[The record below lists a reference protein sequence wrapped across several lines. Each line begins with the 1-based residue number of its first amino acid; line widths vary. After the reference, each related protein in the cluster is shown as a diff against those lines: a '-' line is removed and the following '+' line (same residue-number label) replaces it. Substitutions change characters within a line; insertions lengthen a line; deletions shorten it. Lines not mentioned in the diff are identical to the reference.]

1 MADACPCFAGAS
13 SSMSEVGGRRQRK
26 MQLVVV
32 NPNEDSDDGHPYIYK
47 PPPLPPTPAP
57 LSTRVRRYPPSHPS
71 SLSSPSSTSDPA
83 RDESIQSTPPPS
95 TPGLVQEEPS
105 PDRTDIR
112 SFPRPHIR
120 PASPKEPVADH
131 VLILVTTDSEH
142 YVNVDIS
149 GATNPAFIREC
160 VFTKLNI
167 FAEEDQA
174 HFSIYRTEIGSFA
187 TSDALGDDRLFDLC
201 REFGDQKGS
210 LKLLVSHS
218 SARVHEP
225 LPPRPTSAL
234 SPTSTFV
241 PPFVPFAH
249 LPLQP
254 RPRSRSRSR
263 ADSLSSASENQ
274 HGETPGYDA
283 DLDRD
288 RYTNGLAVPN
298 GNGRPVTRP
307 TSPLPSR
314 SSSPLPRAHLLY
326 DKQGNLVAP
335 PPPPPPLSPNRSNF
349 SVNDSND
356 NDVTPPGTQIR
367 ISPEVNREEEEARQW
382 RSRPPPQRTKV
393 DTSRRQPRGKVP
405 PQSADEDS
413 PAGQSDSWV
422 MVNNTPH
429 DSDHPPT
436 PIDARN
442 SPASASTSTSV
453 SVARARQQL
462 SPSRYKPSS
471 PYRALAIPAPP
482 RNAPPPI
489 PATSP
494 EQTRVVPPRLAG
506 HPVPSKWPVTYKGP
520 ERGEAKAMPT
530 SSATWSRLTK
540 GTKSMD
546 NLRGVALGSHP
557 VSLQPGGSRASR
569 APIPPLP
576 TPRRDPLLSTPTSA
590 LGTPKSYD
598 GRPLRPLPIQGS
610 STMVHEYSPAR
621 SPYTTRPSHSSSI
634 LMSPSNEPYPR
645 PQSAFGE
652 TITSPNS
659 QRYRQQ
665 FPMSGLGSN
674 LDGEYG
680 RSARA
685 PSPTH
690 PFPASL
696 PYRSSRANDAR
707 QSDRHSD
714 PLQSPVSPRSPPQR
728 DSRPRSSSSTTSD
741 VQLPE
746 IATTEGLSQDGRW
759 AASLFAESE
768 SATLMPMSESRTF
781 IPETRTFMP
790 STQTGTMMSRMTMM
804 SGMSGASDDTD
815 GEDDG
820 LWQVMPQAE
829 RAKSILRSGSDR
841 PALKV
846 QTDANGLSKPAH
858 TQQLHPTFAS
868 GSTPSHQRPRSP
880 SPSVPQP
887 KSQPKSRKERT
898 VSTFTAREEDT
909 WAPRPP
915 PEDVYE
921 RLEDF
926 FPEHDLDKPV
936 IEMVSGG
943 TSPTGATADQ
953 TLVPV
958 PSAPAPIDRA
968 KVKGRKSIRLVAQ
981 ERKRIIDRT
990 SRVEGLTSIQRKRS
1004 TKLWGSK
1011 VEEVDT
1017 ANLPESPSTSEG
1029 TPTFKWVRGELIG
1042 RGTYGR
1048 VYLALN
1054 ATTGEMIAV
1063 KQVEIPRTAS
1073 DKNDSRQVTVVQALI
1088 LESET
1093 LKVLDHPNIVQYLGF
1108 EETPSNL
1115 SIFLEYVPGGSIGSC
1130 LLRHG
1135 RFDEDVT
1142 KSFTSQILA
1151 GLEYLHSKGI
1161 LHRDLKSDNIL
1172 VEMTGVCKI
1181 SDFGISKRTDDQND
1195 AHTAMQG
1202 TVFWMAPE
1210 VINTAKKGYSF
1221 KIDIWSIGCV
1231 VQEMWAG
1238 TRPWLGDEVVAVMFK
1253 LFQSKLPPPIPDG
1266 LVLTPLADDFR
1277 KKCFAINPEER
1288 PSAAELRRHPYLTLS
1303 PGWVF
1308 DGFAAKSS
1316 SAM

>member
-1 MADACPCFAGAS
+1 MTNRAISFL
-13 SSMSEVGGRRQRK
+13 RQGLHRHS
-26 MQLVVV
+26 L
-32 NPNEDSDDGHPYIYK
+32 
-47 PPPLPPTPAP
+47 LPTARISLPT
-57 LSTRVRRYPPSHPS
+57 T
-71 SLSSPSSTSDPA
+71 
-83 RDESIQSTPPPS
+83 
-95 TPGLVQEEPS
+95 
-105 PDRTDIR
+105 
-112 SFPRPHIR
+112 
-120 PASPKEPVADH
+120 
-131 VLILVTTDSEH
+131 VTTTMS
-142 YVNVDIS
+142 
-149 GATNPAFIREC
+149 PR
-160 VFTKLNI
+160 
-167 FAEEDQA
+167 QA
-174 HFSIYRTEIGSFA
+174 PRS
-187 TSDALGDDRLFDLC
+187 
-201 REFGDQKGS
+201 
-210 LKLLVSHS
+210 VS
-218 SARVHEP
+218 
-225 LPPRPTSAL
+225 
-234 SPTSTFV
+234 
-241 PPFVPFAH
+241 
-249 LPLQP
+249 
-254 RPRSRSRSR
+254 RPRSIGKRRKH
-263 ADSLSSASENQ
+263 DSGAI
-274 HGETPGYDA
+274 
-283 DLDRD
+283 
-288 RYTNGLAVPN
+288 GL
-298 GNGRPVTRP
+298 
-307 TSPLPSR
+307 
-314 SSSPLPRAHLLY
+314 
-326 DKQGNLVAP
+326 
-335 PPPPPPLSPNRSNF
+335 
-349 SVNDSND
+349 
-356 NDVTPPGTQIR
+356 
-367 ISPEVNREEEEARQW
+367 
-382 RSRPPPQRTKV
+382 PPQRTRV

-405 PQSADEDS
+405 PQSGDEDS

-422 MVNNTPH
+422 MVNNNPQ

-453 SVARARQQL
+453 SVTRARQQL

-482 RNAPPPI
+482 RNAPPPV

-494 EQTRVVPPRLAG
+494 EQTRVVPPRG
-506 HPVPSKWPVTYKGP
+506 HPVPSKYLVTYKGP
-520 ERGEAKAMPT
+520 ERGETKVMST

-557 VSLQPGGSRASR
+557 ISLQPGGNRASR
-569 APIPPLP
+569 APVPPLP
-576 TPRRDPLLSTPTSA
+576 TSRRDPLLSTPTSA
-590 LGTPKSYD
+590 LGTPKSYE
-598 GRPLRPLPIQGS
+598 GRSYEGRSVRPLPIS
-610 STMVHEYSPAR
+610 SHTTSHEYSPATR
-621 SPYTTRPSHSSSI
+621 SPFTTRPSHSSSTI
-634 LMSPSNEPYPR
+634 MSPSNEPYQR
-645 PQSAFGE
+645 PQSAFGD
-652 TITSPNS
+652 TIMSPNS

-665 FPMSGLGSN
+665 LPMSSLGSN

-690 PFPASL
+690 PFPTSAF
-696 PYRSSRANDAR
+696 PYRPSRPGDAR

-714 PLQSPVSPRSPPQR
+714 PLQSPCQPSEPSTAGFAPALVLEHNERRPATR
-728 DSRPRSSSSTTSD
+728 DSD
-741 VQLPE
+741 H
-746 IATTEGLSQDGRW
+746 RW
-759 AASLFAESE
+759 AVPGGSVGCEPLCRVRERDAHAHIRSDSR
-768 SATLMPMSESRTF
+768 TLMPDSRTLM
-781 IPETRTFMP
+781 PETRTFMP
-790 STQTGTMMSRMTMM
+790 STTGTMMSHRTMM
-804 SGMSGASDDTD
+804 SGTSSDDSGDD
-815 GEDDG
+815 GEF
-820 LWQVMPQAE
+820 WQVMPQAE
-829 RAKSILRSGSDR
+829 RAKSIRRSDRDR

-846 QTDANGLSKPAH
+846 QTDANGLSKSAH
-858 TQQLHPTFAS
+858 THSQQQLHATFMS
-868 GSTPSHQRPRSP
+868 GSTPSQQRPHSP
-880 SPSVPQP
+880 SPPVP
-887 KSQPKSRKERT
+887 QPKSRKERAI
-898 VSTFTAREEDT
+898 STFTAREEDT

-936 IEMVSGG
+936 IEMISGG
-943 TSPTGATADQ
+943 TSPTGVTADQ
-953 TLVPV
+953 THTLVPSV
-958 PSAPAPIDRA
+958 PAPIDRA

-1011 VEEVDT
+1011 VEEVNT
-1017 ANLPESPSTSEG
+1017 ANLPESPSPSEG
-1029 TPTFKWVRGELIG
+1029 PTTFKWVRGELIG

-1073 DKNDSRQVTVVQALI
+1073 DKNDSRQVTVVQALK

-1108 EETPSNL
+1108 EETPTNL

-1130 LLRHG
+1130 LLKHG

-1210 VINTAKKGYSF
+1210 
-1221 KIDIWSIGCV
+1221 
-1231 VQEMWAG
+1231 EMWAG
-1238 TRPWLGDEVVAVMFK
+1238 TRPWLGDEAVAVMFK

-1308 DGFAAKSS
+1308 DGFAAKS
-1316 SAM
+1316 